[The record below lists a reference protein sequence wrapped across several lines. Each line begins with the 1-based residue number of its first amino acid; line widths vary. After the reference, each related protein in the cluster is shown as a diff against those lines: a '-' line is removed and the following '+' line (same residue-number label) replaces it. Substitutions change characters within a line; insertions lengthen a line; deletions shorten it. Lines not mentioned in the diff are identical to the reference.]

1 MTVYKMHYTK
11 ADRCRLLINRREEG
25 RSLLQ
30 TSTIYKDESMKTTES
45 E

>member
-1 MTVYKMHYTK
+1 LTVYKMHYTK
-11 ADRCRLLINRREEG
+11 SDRRRLLINRREEG

-30 TSTIYKDESMKTTES
+30 TSTKYKEESMKTTQS